1 MSSIHKTIQKRI
13 NKVRDTILNEWYSIW
28 LQFIIDN
35 LDKDWDWDYIS
46 INPNLTMKFI
56 IDHPDKHWDCS
67 KFL

>member
-1 MSSIHKTIQKRI
+1 MSIHKTIQKRTT
-13 NKVRDTILNEWYSIW
+13 KVRDTILNEWYSIW